1 MDSRFLNKPSLTV
14 LVVEDDPDTRRM
26 YSSYLST
33 KACTVYGASDGRIGL
48 DRAVDLRPDLIVLD
62 LMMPRVD
69 GWTVLT
75 NLRESSWTADIPII
89 VVTALGDARDQA
101 LCLGADACLTKP
113 CSPDVL
119 WHQIKGLMRVGPHVR
134 HRVAHN

>member
-1 MDSRFLNKPSLTV
+1 MDSRSGKAPLIV

-26 YSSYLST
+26 YSTYLST
-33 KACTVYGASDGRIGL
+33 KQCQVYGASDGRTGL
-48 DRAVDLRPDLIVLD
+48 DRAIDLRPDVIVLD

-89 VVTALGDARDQA
+89 VVTAVGDARDQA
-101 LCLGADACLTKP
+101 LCQGADACLTKP

-119 WHQIKGLMRVGPHVR
+119 WYQIKGLMRVGPHVR
-134 HRVAHN
+134 HRLANN